1 MAHEDLLAAVAT
13 LLEDIA
19 ARPED
24 RRLLQAQ
31 LRRKVA
37 EMRDR
42 GLPVR
47 AELLQYEDDPG
58 DGAADDLFDNM
69 PI

>member
-1 MAHEDLLAAVAT
+1 MAHEQLLAAVAT
-13 LLEDIA
+13 LLDDLA

-24 RRLLQAQ
+24 RGLLQEQ
-31 LRRKVA
+31 LRRKIG
-37 EMRDR
+37 EMRVQ

-47 AELLQYEDDPG
+47 AELLQYEDDLT
-58 DGAADDLFDNM
+58 AENDDFFDNM

>member
-13 LLEDIA
+13 LLDDIV

-24 RRLLQAQ
+24 RALLQEQ

-37 EMRDR
+37 EMRAH

-47 AELLQYEDDPG
+47 AELLQYEDD
-58 DGAADDLFDNM
+58 AADDAGDDFFDNM
-69 PI
+69 PV

>member
-1 MAHEDLLAAVAT
+1 MAHEELLAEVAT
-13 LLEDIA
+13 LLDDLA

-24 RRLLQAQ
+24 RALLQEQ
-31 LRRKVA
+31 LRRKIG
-37 EMRDR
+37 EMRAA

-47 AELLQYEDDPG
+47 AELLQFEDDLSQEP
-58 DGAADDLFDNM
+58 DDDFDNV

>member
-13 LLEDIA
+13 LLDDLA

-24 RRLLQAQ
+24 RVVLQEQ
-31 LRRKVA
+31 LRRKIG
-37 EMRDR
+37 EMRAA

-47 AELLQYEDDPG
+47 AELLQFEDDLSQEP
-58 DGAADDLFDNM
+58 DDDFDNV

>member
-13 LLEDIA
+13 LLDDIA

-24 RRLLQAQ
+24 RALLREQ

-37 EMRDR
+37 EMRAR

-47 AELLQYEDDPG
+47 AELLQYEDDP
-58 DGAADDLFDNM
+58 ADDAGDDFFDNM
-69 PI
+69 PV

>member
-13 LLEDIA
+13 LLDDIA

-24 RRLLQAQ
+24 RVLLREQ

-37 EMRDR
+37 EMRTA

-47 AELLQYEDDPG
+47 AELLQYEDDP
-58 DGAADDLFDNM
+58 DDDTTDDFFDNM
-69 PI
+69 PV

>member
-1 MAHEDLLAAVAT
+1 MAHEDLLAAIAT
-13 LLEDIA
+13 LLDDLA

-24 RRLLQAQ
+24 RVVLQEQ
-31 LRRKVA
+31 LRRKIG
-37 EMRDR
+37 EMRAA

-47 AELLQYEDDPG
+47 AELLQFEDDLSQEP
-58 DGAADDLFDNM
+58 DDDFDNV

>member
-1 MAHEDLLAAVAT
+1 MAHEELLAEVAT
-13 LLEDIA
+13 LLDDLA

-24 RRLLQAQ
+24 RALLQEQ
-31 LRRKVA
+31 LRRKIG
-37 EMRDR
+37 EMRAA

-47 AELLQYEDDPG
+47 AELLQYEDDLSQE
-58 DGAADDLFDNM
+58 ATDLFDNL

>member
-13 LLEDIA
+13 LLDDIT

-24 RRLLQAQ
+24 RALLQQQ

-37 EMRDR
+37 EMRAA

-47 AELLQYEDDPG
+47 AELLQYEDEP
-58 DGAADDLFDNM
+58 ADDAGDDFFDNM
-69 PI
+69 PV

>member
-1 MAHEDLLAAVAT
+1 MAQKELLAAVAA
-13 LLEDIA
+13 LLDDLA

-24 RRLLQAQ
+24 RVLLQEQ
-31 LRRKVA
+31 LRRKIA
-37 EMRDR
+37 EMRAE

-47 AELLQYEDDPG
+47 AELLQFEDDPSQEP
-58 DGAADDLFDNM
+58 DDDFDNM

>member
-13 LLEDIA
+13 LLDDIA

-24 RRLLQAQ
+24 RALLQEQ
-31 LRRKVA
+31 LRRKIG
-37 EMRDR
+37 EMRKE

-47 AELLQYEDDPG
+47 AELLQYEDDLS
-58 DGAADDLFDNM
+58 DSEDDFFDNM
-69 PI
+69 PV

>member
-13 LLEDIA
+13 LLDDIA

-24 RRLLQAQ
+24 RVLLREQ

-37 EMRDR
+37 EMRTA

-47 AELLQYEDDPG
+47 AELLQYEDDP
-58 DGAADDLFDNM
+58 DEDTTDDFFDNM
-69 PI
+69 PV

>member
-1 MAHEDLLAAVAT
+1 MAHEQLLATVAT
-13 LLEDIA
+13 LLDDIL

-24 RRLLQAQ
+24 RATLSAQ

-37 EMRDR
+37 EMRAA

-47 AELLQYEDDPG
+47 AELLQYEDAP
-58 DGAADDLFDNM
+58 ADDTDEDFFDNM
-69 PI
+69 PV